1 MNPFPKQEGA
11 YEENSK
17 WKQMIQ
23 RQTPLYQRKVDTRS
37 PFERDYT
44 RILYSDAYK
53 RLKHKTQVFYSP
65 QNDHICTRI
74 EHVNIVESISYTIA
88 KNLGLNTQLTK
99 VISYSHDL
107 GHSPFGHAGERI
119 LSEISQEILQQPFWH
134 EQNGLY
140 LVDSI
145 ELLEDAEDNMQNLDL
160 TYAVRD
166 GIISHCGEIDENA
179 IHPREEAIDL
189 QEYQKP
195 NQYPP
200 YTWEA
205 CIVKIADKISYIR
218 RDMEDA
224 LTLKLLSDKDIEELY
239 DLVECPRDRKI
250 NNTNFINE
258 FIHDLCENSSPE
270 QGLCFS
276 SKTLA
281 KLNAM
286 KAFNYEKIY
295 ANKRM
300 DAPHRYFSLL
310 LHEIF
315 NTFFQAYDEKNTLTN
330 LKKIQ
335 EYDSDVISPFI
346 EWLSRYSDLTNEGR
360 KAIYHNKKLY
370 DITKKEDF
378 VKAILTYIS
387 GMTDNYAIQTYN
399 QLIRF

>member
-1 MNPFPKQEGA
+1 MSKIFFRFFTTFFVTLEYFGILFCFPL
-11 YEENSK
+11 
-17 WKQMIQ
+17 
-23 RQTPLYQRKVDTRS
+23 PLYFLHDIISK
-37 PFERDYT
+37 RDYT

-99 VISYSHDL
+99 VISCSHDL

-119 LSEISQEILQQPFWH
+119 LSEISQEILHKPFWH

-140 LVDSI
+140 LVDCI
-145 ELLEDAEDNMQNLDL
+145 ELLEDEQDNLQNLDL

-166 GIISHCGEIDENA
+166 GIVSHCGEIDENA
-179 IHPREEAIDL
+179 IHPRKEAIDL

-195 NQYPP
+195 NQYAP
-200 YTWEA
+200 YTWEG

-218 RDMEDA
+218 RDIEDA
-224 LTLKLLSDKDIEELY
+224 LTLNLLSDKDIEELY
-239 DLVECPRDRKI
+239 DLVECPHDRKI

-258 FIHDLCENSSPE
+258 FIHDLCENSSPG

-276 SKTLA
+276 QKTLV

-286 KAFNYEKIY
+286 KAFNYKKIY
-295 ANKRM
+295 GCQKM
-300 DAPHRYFSLL
+300 SPSHRYFSLL

-315 NTFFQAYDEKNTLTN
+315 NTFFQAYDEKNTFSN
-330 LKKIQ
+330 LKKLQ
-335 EYDSDVISPFI
+335 EYDKEIILPFI
-346 EWLSRYSDLTNEGR
+346 QWLSRYSDLAKEGR
-360 KAIYHNKKLY
+360 KEIYHNKKLY

-378 VKAILTYIS
+378 AQAILTYIS

-399 QLIRF
+399 RLIRF